1 MKRKPLEPDALGQ
14 AQELIYE
21 AWEIDDPRQRL
32 VLARKA
38 LKLCGDCADAYVL
51 LADAA
56 ASPVKALELYRQ
68 GVEAGVRA
76 LGSAI
81 FIEERGHFWGLLE
94 TRPYMRA
101 RAGMALVLWQCGEHH
116 QAIMNW
122 NDLLRLNADDNLGLR
137 YVLAARLL
145 ELGRDDELA
154 LLLERYAH
162 DGRAYLLWVRA
173 LLLFR
178 LLGDQAKSREAL
190 STALASNPH
199 VPAYLLGHKPL
210 RAPPRLRH
218 MSPGDDS
225 EAAYWAA
232 ETIKAWAATQGALA
246 WLTQNVQT
254 KPTLLH

>member
-1 MKRKPLEPDALGQ
+1 MKRKSQEPNALSQ

-21 AWEIDDPRQRL
+21 AWENDDPRQRL

-38 LKLCGDCADAYVL
+38 LKLYADCADAYVL

-68 GVEAGVRA
+68 GIEAGVRA

-81 FIEERGHFWGLLE
+81 FVEQCGHFWGLLQ

-101 RAGMALVLWQCGEHH
+101 RAGMALVLWQCGEHDK
-116 QAIMNW
+116 AIMNW

-154 LLLERYAH
+154 LLLERHAN

-190 STALASNPH
+190 NTALASNPH

-210 RAPPRLRH
+210 RTTQRLRY
-218 MSPGDDS
+218 MSPGDDY

-232 ETIKAWAATQGALA
+232 ETIKAWSATPGALT
-246 WLTQNVQT
+246 WLTKHVHA